1 MTALLALLQEEA
13 GGQVASPF
21 DINGGVIIWTVVI
34 FAILL
39 ALLWRLGYPALLR
52 MVGERERRIQ
62 KQLDDAEKANAEAQ
76 RLLEEHRKQI
86 AAARN
91 EAQDILAKAK
101 AVSQKERET
110 LLAKAREEYDALLS
124 RARKD
129 IDAEKDK
136 AILALRRE
144 AVELSIAAA
153 SRVIEANLDTEANRR
168 LVTEFLESLSKVEQ
182 KQPRKASRSRATTP
196 GPCLQ

>member
-39 ALLWRLGYPALLR
+39 AVLWRLGYPALLR
-52 MVGERERRIQ
+52 MVEDRERRIQ
-62 KQLDDAEKANAEAQ
+62 KLLDDAEKANAEAQ
-76 RLLEEHRKQI
+76 RLLDEHRKQI

-91 EAQDILAKAK
+91 EAQEILAKAK
-101 AVSQKERET
+101 SVAQKERET
-110 LLAKAREEYDALLS
+110 LLAKAREEYDALLN

-129 IDAEKDK
+129 IDAEKEK
-136 AILALRRE
+136 AIQALRRE
-144 AVELSIAAA
+144 AVELSIGAA
-153 SRVIEANLDTEANRR
+153 SRVIDADLDTEANRK
-168 LVTEFLESLSKVEQ
+168 LVSEFLESIGQAEQ
-182 KQPRKASRSRATTP
+182 KK
-196 GPCLQ
+196 

>member
-1 MTALLALLQEEA
+1 VLLLLQEAHEA
-13 GGQVASPF
+13 GAGGGGGPF
-21 DINGGVIIWTVVI
+21 TINPGLIIWTLVV
-34 FAILL
+34 FGILL
-39 ALLWRLGYPALLR
+39 FVLWRWGFPVL
-52 MVGERERRIQ
+52 VKSVEERERRIQ
-62 KQLDDAEKANAEAQ
+62 KQLADAEKANAEAQ

-91 EAQDILAKAK
+91 EAAEILAKAK

-129 IDAEKDK
+129 IDTEKEK

-168 LVTEFLESLSKVEQ
+168 LVTEFLESLG
-182 KQPRKASRSRATTP
+182 KAETKKR
-196 GPCLQ
+196 

>member
-1 MTALLALLQEEA
+1 MTLFLSLIQEGER
-13 GGQVASPF
+13 VASPF

-34 FAILL
+34 FVLLL

-52 MVGERERRIQ
+52 MVEERERRIQ

-76 RLLEEHRKQI
+76 RLLEEHKKQI
-86 AAARN
+86 AAAHN
-91 EAQDILAKAK
+91 QAQEILAKAK
-101 AVSQKERET
+101 AISQKERET
-110 LLAKAREEYDALLS
+110 LLAKAREEYDALLA
-124 RARKD
+124 RARRD

-136 AILALRRE
+136 AILELRRE

-168 LVTEFLESLSKVEQ
+168 MVTEFLETLGKAEQ
-182 KQPRKASRSRATTP
+182 KKR
-196 GPCLQ
+196 

>member
-1 MTALLALLQEEA
+1 MTLLLALLQEE
-13 GGQVASPF
+13 GGHVASPF

-39 ALLWRLGYPALLR
+39 GLLYRLGYPALLK
-52 MVGERERRIQ
+52 MVEERERRIQ
-62 KQLDDAEKANAEAQ
+62 KQLEDAEKANAEAQ
-76 RLLEEHRKQI
+76 RLLEEHKKQI

-101 AVSQKERET
+101 TVSQKERET

-129 IDAEKDK
+129 IEAEKDK
-136 AILALRRE
+136 AIQALRRE

-153 SRVIEANLDTEANRR
+153 SRVIEANLDTDANRR
-168 LVTEFLESLSKVEQ
+168 LVTDFLESLAKE
-182 KQPRKASRSRATTP
+182 KH
-196 GPCLQ
+196 

>member
-52 MVGERERRIQ
+52 MVEERERRIQ

-86 AAARN
+86 AAARH
-91 EAQDILAKAK
+91 EAQDI
-101 AVSQKERET
+101 
-110 LLAKAREEYDALLS
+110 LAKAREEYDALLS

-168 LVTEFLESLSKVEQ
+168 LVTEFLESLSKVET
-182 KQPRKASRSRATTP
+182 KQR
-196 GPCLQ
+196 